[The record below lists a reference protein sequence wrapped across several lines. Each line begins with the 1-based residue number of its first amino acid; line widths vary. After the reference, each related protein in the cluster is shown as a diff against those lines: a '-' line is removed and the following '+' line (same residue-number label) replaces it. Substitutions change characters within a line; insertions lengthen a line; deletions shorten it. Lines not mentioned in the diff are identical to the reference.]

1 MRPDIQ
7 LLEASPTGWLDQ
19 TNGQIVLSLR
29 KLRALPRRCQLVPRL
44 LRPECHTVPVPISA
58 RLWVRAGANQCRL
71 AMLSLPKFGA
81 PSGFENPGVK
91 KTDRNKI
98 REISSAPLT
107 EQTIVVVALFPFA
120 GRGWMQKKPF
130 ERVFQTLICVLTGTA
145 DWEPRAGDPCGPGH
159 RYVWIGVGPYSD
171 LSCEPE

>member
-1 MRPDIQ
+1 MQKKPFERVF
-7 LLEASPTGWLDQ
+7 Q
-19 TNGQIVLSLR
+19 TRV
-29 KLRALPRRCQLVPRL
+29 
-44 LRPECHTVPVPISA
+44 

-120 GRGWMQKKPF
+120 ARGWVQKKPF
-130 ERVFQTLICVLTGTA
+130 ERVFQTL
-145 DWEPRAGDPCGPGH
+145 RASFWPF
-159 RYVWIGVGPYSD
+159 
-171 LSCEPE
+171 